1 MKILE
6 PKNSLAEDKNSV
18 LGITAYQTQIKI
30 EFVNQKIVEKKLCR
44 MRCKKKDGKYTTQG
58 KHIEDIVI
66 KLNMHVV
73 GILEGKEKQYWAE
86 IIFELMSHQQDTVG
100 MQIHHEKKM
109 LKSKDEEKNLKRKQG
124 I

>member
-6 PKNSLAEDKNSV
+6 RKNSLAEDKNSV

-44 MRCKKKDGKYTTQG
+44 MRCKKKDRKYTTQG

-86 IIFELMSHQQDTVG
+86 IIFELMNHQQDIVG
-100 MQIHHEKKM
+100 MQIHHEKK
-109 LKSKDEEKNLKRKQG
+109 KC
-124 I
+124 